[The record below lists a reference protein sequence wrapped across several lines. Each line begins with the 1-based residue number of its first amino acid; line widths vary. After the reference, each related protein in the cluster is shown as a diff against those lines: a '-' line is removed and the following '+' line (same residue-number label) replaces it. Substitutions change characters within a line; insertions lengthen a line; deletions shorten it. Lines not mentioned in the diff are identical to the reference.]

1 MMDLNDLKERTQ
13 QFKVPED
20 YLIISKEKEEMIN
33 NFIEKLKIEDANE
46 RKKIKTSMV
55 FYIIAAVIFGIA
67 FLISVFTIIHAD
79 SAGMGNFRGALSL
92 CLWFI
97 VFLSFKKINQ
107 LKKIVYDEP
116 IKTFLDKAE
125 KRYQFY
131 GMESWIISTVGL
143 LALYLAA
150 MIFVVPYLQV
160 IFSIEA
166 KLTMLL
172 LFTLFYIGICI
183 AGFYFTYKDWER
195 GKKSF
200 WLNIKKMKQELDAPE
215 VI

>member
-13 QFKVPED
+13 QFKAPED
-20 YLIISKEKEEMIN
+20 YLIISKEKEEMID

-79 SAGMGNFRGALSL
+79 SAGTGNFRGVLSL
-92 CLWFI
+92 FFWLI

-125 KRYQFY
+125 KRYKFY

-143 LALYLAA
+143 IALYVAA
-150 MIFVVPYLQV
+150 MMFVVPYLQV
-160 IFSIEA
+160 IFSIES
-166 KLTMLL
+166 KLTMLI
-172 LFTLFYIGICI
+172 LFTLFYMGVCI

-200 WLNIKKMKQELDAPE
+200 WLTIKKMKQELDAPE
-215 VI
+215 GI